1 MSWLLFR
8 IILSTLTIMIVVDV
22 VSPNRT
28 NIIFAYFKLMFTT
41 TKINPDIINSLTNRV
56 KMMQIKMDIPF
67 IL

>member
-8 IILSTLTIMIVVDV
+8 IILLTLTIMIVVDV
-22 VSPNRT
+22 VSPIRT
-28 NIIFAYFKLMFTT
+28 YTIFAYFKLMFTT